1 MKRWILLLA
10 MIVSST
16 WATAQSPNV
25 TLQGI
30 FQGPNGL
37 PAANNVLTFTP
48 SQTFF
53 VAGEGANPGNAVY
66 IFGNPTG
73 NQTIT
78 QPAGGSGGMATLGV
92 SGGAVN
98 SCTVTAGGSGYPS
111 PPGMV
116 LSGGGGTG
124 AVVFATITG
133 GALSGCSVA
142 YGGSGY
148 TSSPTVNVVGGTSLA
163 IAGLL
168 DLSNSTVIE
177 GPNTFPSLFG
187 GVNIWGSGG
196 SNTFNGPTT
205 FNGINTFNVAG
216 SNVFTIQ
223 NVAGDACI
231 NQYSVNGSYTTTSQT
246 CADTTSPVSGQ
257 VNFNILETFL
267 RGWYWNAPNSG
278 NPIAMYLN
286 GNGDGLTLTNNADVT
301 LSLDASSGV
310 VTNSFVKSVV
320 SNGTAGE
327 MDIGF
332 LNAASYWRFVAKG
345 NSGTVVQFSAKAPA
359 GSLLLSDDGGV
370 VMLNGAC
377 TTGTTTASGAC
388 WTSGAGAPG
397 GSCTN
402 GSLYTNTSGGA
413 GTTTYECYS
422 SGWHS
427 IG

>member
-205 FNGINTFNVAG
+205 FNGA
-216 SNVFTIQ
+216 NVFNMDYPAIPFTIR
-223 NVAGDACI
+223 NAAGDACPSI
-231 NQYSVNGSYTTTSQT
+231 NSVNGAYSTTSQI
-246 CADTTSPVSGQ
+246 CAVTSSPVSGQ
-257 VNFNILETFL
+257 VNFNILETSPK
-267 RGWYWNAPNSG
+267 GWYWNAPNSG
-278 NPIAMYLN
+278 NPVAMGLN
-286 GNGDGLTLTNNADVT
+286 GTGNGLTIQNNGDVA

-320 SNGTAGE
+320 SNGSPGE
-327 MDIGF
+327 TQFGF
-332 LNAASYWRFVAKG
+332 LNAATYWRFVANG
-345 NSGTVVQFSAKAPA
+345 NNGEVFRMSAKAPTLSLQLTDA
-359 GSLLLSDDGGV
+359 GLFVAQNGLCLSNAG
-370 VMLNGAC
+370 LCWTSSNGPP
-377 TTGTTTASGAC
+377 SGAC
-388 WTSGAGAPG
+388 V
-397 GSCTN
+397 N
-402 GSLYTNTSGGA
+402 GSLYTNTTGGA